1 MLAPSPPTEIKVSQ
15 NGFKSVYISWKIGDT
30 LVTGYTVDYKQQG
43 STEKDIMLM
52 TTQTD
57 VTIHNLKSGA
67 IYSFIIVATSRTLP
81 SIQILA
87 DNITIEGKYL
97 IQYLVCYLSH
107 FQEPYLHLFLPL
119 LLGSL
124 SISHAL
130 LFCLL
135 V

>member
-1 MLAPSPPTEIKVSQ
+1 MSQ
-15 NGFKSVYISWKIGDT
+15 NGFKSVYISWKIEDT
-30 LVTGYTVDYKQQG
+30 LVTGYTVCYKQQG
-43 STEKDIMLM
+43 STEKDMLM
-52 TTQTD
+52 TTQTN
-57 VTIHNLKSGA
+57 VTIDNLISGA

-81 SIQILA
+81 SIHKLA
-87 DNITIEGKYL
+87 DNVTIEGKYL
-97 IQYLVCYLSH
+97 IQYLVYYLSH
-107 FQEPYLHLFLPL
+107 FQEPYLSNLHLFLPL